1 MKNEQTISLVFAGG
15 GGKGAY
21 QIGVWRALDELG
33 ISQRVSAVSGTSVGA
48 INAALFAQNNY
59 ELAKEAWSNLSY
71 ENIINEFTFNRK
83 VLMDWLISAIP
94 LVGVAW
100 LGPISVLAMVKIA
113 NTAQIVNYVL
123 KSAKSGGIIS
133 SNGLEKMINQFV
145 DFNKIKESHI
155 RCYATCAKFIN
166 ILKYSAETF
175 CINQAD
181 TNIAKKLLLASAAL
195 PGTFE
200 HIVIDSKLYIDGGVV
215 DNEPIAPIY
224 DEDNK
229 KQIIIVVLLNTLN
242 DREKEKWLQEKQK
255 RFPNATVIPIIPTK
269 TLGGKLGTLDFTNA
283 GVAVRMEKGYKD
295 ALQILRSYQRVFQ
308 L

>member
-1 MKNEQTISLVFAGG
+1 
-15 GGKGAY
+15 
-21 QIGVWRALDELG
+21 
-33 ISQRVSAVSGTSVGA
+33 
-48 INAALFAQNNY
+48 
-59 ELAKEAWSNLSY
+59 
-71 ENIINEFTFNRK
+71 
-83 VLMDWLISAIP
+83 
-94 LVGVAW
+94 
-100 LGPISVLAMVKIA
+100 
-113 NTAQIVNYVL
+113 
-123 KSAKSGGIIS
+123 
-133 SNGLEKMINQFV
+133 MINQFV
-145 DFNKIKESHI
+145 DFNKIEESHI